1 MKAMEPIGKKIY
13 ENATPEQQQAAQ
25 QAYQQAQQQAGAQQS
40 AGKKADGDNVVD
52 ADYKIVDDDN

>member
-1 MKAMEPIGKKIY
+1 MVKVAPR
-13 ENATPEQQQAAQ
+13 
-25 QAYQQAQQQAGAQQS
+25 YQQAQQQAGQQS